1 VVVPFFSGY
10 ALPCLTGRVC
20 HVNLSWLAKKQGRR
34 KSVVLSRL
42 CGAQLSFLWGFIVRA
57 EQAARLCRYP
67 FGRSKA
73 KQIKTLL
80 FVFVVFV
87 VLGVIFFVDRRVIL
101 I

>member
-73 KQIKTLL
+73 KQTESY
-80 FVFVVFV
+80 FSC
-87 VLGVIFFVDRRVIL
+87 RRSRNSCFWRGKPRGL
-101 I
+101 